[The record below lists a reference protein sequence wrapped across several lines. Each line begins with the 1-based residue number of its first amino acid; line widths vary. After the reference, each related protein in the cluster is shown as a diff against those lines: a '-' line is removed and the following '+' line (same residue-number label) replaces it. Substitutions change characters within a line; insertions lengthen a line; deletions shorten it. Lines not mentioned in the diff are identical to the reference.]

1 MKSAAPI
8 AFDYRPS
15 RTLAAALAGV
25 ALVAAAAPWASAAPT
40 ALRIAL
46 SFLAVAVAV
55 AAARAYLAPRFRRI
69 AHGAAGWRLVDA
81 GGREQAA
88 LLVAHRRLGAAVMLD
103 FRIGVRARF
112 RVLLL
117 PDNLDHET
125 RRRLL
130 LVLARGEDVAVDGPA

>member
-15 RTLAAALAGV
+15 RALAAALAGI
-25 ALVAAAAPWASAAPT
+25 ALAAAAAPWASAAPT

-46 SFLAVAVAV
+46 SLLAIAVAVAV
-55 AAARAYLAPRFRRI
+55 ARVYLAPRIRRI
-69 AHGAAGWRLVDA
+69 AHGAAGWQLVDT

-88 LLVAHRRLGAAVMLD
+88 LLVAHRRLGSVVALD
-103 FRIGVRARF
+103 FRIGVRERF
-112 RVLLL
+112 RILLL
-117 PDNLDHET
+117 PDNLDRET

-130 LVLARGEDVAVDGPA
+130 LVLARGEDVAVDGLT